1 MAERLFIGGADVVM
15 SSQLLKRT
23 GEALYGPR
31 WQSDLARDLNV
42 TDRTVRRW
50 VEGTSNVPDRV
61 YADLLRLCEGRLLEL
76 DRLMKAL
83 PRGAGQRQ
91 RARAA

>member
-1 MAERLFIGGADVVM
+1 V
-15 SSQLLKRT
+15 SPLLLREA

-50 VEGTSNVPDRV
+50 IAGDVPIPHSLWTELR
-61 YADLLRLCEGRLLEL
+61 ALL
-76 DRLMKAL
+76 KARGLALAAVRRKL
-83 PRGAGQRQ
+83 PR
-91 RARAA
+91 